1 MACLKAKAMV
11 KKQYLP
17 AVKEGRWSDRQRK
30 LLQTF
35 LIRNCLYPRS
45 LSDKHPLIE
54 QLNNMASSGEK
65 FCLKW
70 NDYNT
75 NITNSYHE
83 LRTSCDFS
91 DVTLVCENNQE
102 IEAHRII
109 LSACSPFFNN
119 MLKRNKHPHPLIYM
133 RGLKAKDL
141 EAIVDFIYQG
151 EANIYQEALDNF
163 LALAEELQLKG
174 LTGVNNK
181 EQVEKENPVLKN
193 TTKARKPAPTL
204 KGEYYDEG
212 GKVENLVHEPWE
224 QENFDNSSNKVE
236 YPVSS
241 LDDFGA
247 MNSSKVSVQS
257 TSELDEK
264 ITELMSRDERT
275 KAWVCT
281 MCGKNTRDK
290 TNLSQHIEANHIDGV
305 SHPCNACGKVSRSRH
320 ALAKHM
326 YTNHKNNL
334 FVSGLPM
341 ALQRTS

>member
-1 MACLKAKAMV
+1 MATV
-11 KKQYLP
+11 
-17 AVKEGRWSDRQRK
+17 
-30 LLQTF
+30 
-35 LIRNCLYPRS
+35 
-45 LSDKHPLIE
+45 
-54 QLNNMASSGEK
+54 GEK

-75 NITNSYHE
+75 NITTSYHE

-151 EANIYQEALDNF
+151 EANIYQDDLDDF

-174 LTGVNNK
+174 LTGVNDK
-181 EQVEKENPVLKN
+181 EHVEKENAELNN
-193 TTKARKPAPTL
+193 TTKSRKPAPTL
-204 KGEYYDEG
+204 QEEYYDEG
-212 GKVENLVHEPWE
+212 GKVDNLDNETWE
-224 QENFDNSSNKVE
+224 QENYDNSSNKVE

-247 MNSSKVSVQS
+247 LNSSRVSVQS

-264 ITELMSRDERT
+264 INELMRKDEGT
-275 KAWVCT
+275 KSWICT
-281 MCGKNTRDK
+281 MCGKTARDK
-290 TNLSQHIEANHIDGV
+290 TNMSQHIEGSHIDGV
-305 SHPCNACGKVSRSRH
+305 SHPCNVCGKVSR
-320 ALAKHM
+320 
-326 YTNHKNNL
+326 
-334 FVSGLPM
+334 
-341 ALQRTS
+341 